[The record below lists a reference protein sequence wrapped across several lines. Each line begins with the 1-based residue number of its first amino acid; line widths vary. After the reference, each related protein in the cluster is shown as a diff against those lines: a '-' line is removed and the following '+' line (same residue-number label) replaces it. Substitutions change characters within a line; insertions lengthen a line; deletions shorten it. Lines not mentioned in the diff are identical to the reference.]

1 MAFTEFDTAELPAE
15 YRFDWWR
22 EVVARGVAPTRI
34 TSDHAADFA
43 GSAGSLDLGRLQITT
58 MSFPGLRSER
68 TAGLIRRSDPETY
81 ELTLILAGAM
91 VVGQGR
97 NETRLRAGD
106 FAMWTSS
113 RPYNGHAE
121 SGPVIGDSRAIILH
135 LPRAL
140 VPLPEAKID
149 RLLAVGIPTRSGTGR
164 VLAQFLGSVVH
175 EAPVLDAT
183 ERERLGGTSLD
194 LTTGFLAHHLDAQ
207 EYLPPEARHAMLLA
221 RVDRFLRDNLSDT
234 RLTPRAVAA
243 QHHISVRLL
252 HHLFRGRDESV
263 AATIRR
269 LRLERCRADLADPR
283 LRAMP
288 VQDIGAR
295 WGLVNAATFN
305 RLFRTTFGVTPG
317 EYQRASRMKAALFA
331 NDGGGRTQQCCG
343 QCETRR
349 RSEG

>member
-43 GSAGSLDLGRLQITT
+43 GSAGSLDLGRLQVTT

-68 TAGLIRRSDPETY
+68 TAGLISRSDPETY

-113 RPYNGHAE
+113 RPYSGHAE
-121 SGPVIGDSRAIILH
+121 SGPVTGDSRAIILH

-149 RLLAVGIPTRSGTGR
+149 QLLAVGIPARSGTGR
-164 VLAQFLGSVVH
+164 VLAQFLGSVVE
-175 EAPVLDAT
+175 EAAVLDAT

-221 RVDRFLRDNLSDT
+221 RVDTFLRDNLSDT
-234 RLTPRAVAA
+234 RLTPPCRRRAAPHLRTAPAPSLPWPRRERGGHHPPPAARTLPRGPRRPPAARDACAGHRRAVGPGRRRHV
-243 QHHISVRLL
+243 QPPVP
-252 HHLFRGRDESV
+252 HHLRGD
-263 AATIRR
+263 
-269 LRLERCRADLADPR
+269 
-283 LRAMP
+283 
-288 VQDIGAR
+288 AR
-295 WGLVNAATFN
+295 
-305 RLFRTTFGVTPG
+305 
-317 EYQRASRMKAALFA
+317 
-331 NDGGGRTQQCCG
+331 
-343 QCETRR
+343 
-349 RSEG
+349 